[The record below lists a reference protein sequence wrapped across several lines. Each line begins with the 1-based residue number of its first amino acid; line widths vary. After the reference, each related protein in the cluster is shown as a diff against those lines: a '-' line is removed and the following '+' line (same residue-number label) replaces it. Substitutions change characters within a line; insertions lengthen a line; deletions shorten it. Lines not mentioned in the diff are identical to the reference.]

1 MYKPD
6 GSIFSITPP
15 KRKPNPKER
24 VRLFWSVICI
34 PPQTGGK
41 CSKPLT
47 YASLAAGDNDKHS
60 DVVICLRRSP
70 CSIIIPRMLSNGN
83 RQNNR
88 KNFIKLCKID
98 INRYLLISVRRSCV
112 SDRGG
117 IFISVVLFMALW
129 ARCNYRNN
137 HKDCTKFHWKVSS
150 IKNTILQP
158 RFHGHNNRRPFS

>member
-47 YASLAAGDNDKHS
+47 YASLAAGDNDRRT
-60 DVVICLRRSP
+60 DGVIYLRRFL
-70 CSIIIPRMLSNGN
+70 CTIIIP
-83 RQNNR
+83 
-88 KNFIKLCKID
+88 
-98 INRYLLISVRRSCV
+98 
-112 SDRGG
+112 
-117 IFISVVLFMALW
+117 
-129 ARCNYRNN
+129 
-137 HKDCTKFHWKVSS
+137 
-150 IKNTILQP
+150 
-158 RFHGHNNRRPFS
+158 